1 MSSLFSK
8 LISTKITLEVVE
20 FVESLAV
27 HLRHQY
33 KKEQDEATSE
43 KTAFRIP
50 LHYFKKEEKK
60 AEISPGCGFYM
71 DKTIIADIE
80 ENAENNWRNL
90 VTAVINE
97 VYGAEIKNF
106 SAKGRVSHKR

>member
-1 MSSLFSK
+1 MIRWCF
-8 LISTKITLEVVE
+8 
-20 FVESLAV
+20 
-27 HLRHQY
+27 Q
-33 KKEQDEATSE
+33 
-43 KTAFRIP
+43 IP